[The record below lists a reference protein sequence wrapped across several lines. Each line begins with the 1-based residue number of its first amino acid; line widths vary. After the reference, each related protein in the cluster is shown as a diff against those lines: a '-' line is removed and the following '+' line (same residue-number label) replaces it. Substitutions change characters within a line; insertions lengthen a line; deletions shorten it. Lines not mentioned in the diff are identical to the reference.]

1 MSAINVGKAP
11 EHSISFKIYGHVAS
25 LHSIHK
31 HVVSIISVVIV
42 NNNNNNNNNNRWKM
56 YKMSLFQQY
65 ILRYTCI

>member
-11 EHSISFKIYGHVAS
+11 EHSISFKIDGHVAS

-42 NNNNNNNNNNRWKM
+42 NNNSNTNNTNNNNNRWTM
-56 YKMSLFQQY
+56 YKMSLFQQ
-65 ILRYTCI
+65 